1 MRWHITRALHP
12 SLVAGVGPAALSSAG
27 AGTTGS
33 AIAAEESM
41 GPLACNSSLGGYQ
54 AGGGRWS
61 RFLSAT
67 LTVPARGVPAGNGGN
82 GGNAYFAL
90 TAQNGTLAY
99 MKVMT
104 RGAYT
109 VSWEKG
115 QGARLAGLEVAR
127 TSS

>member
-82 GGNAYFAL
+82 AYFAL
-90 TAQNGTLAY
+90 SAQNGTLAY

-104 RGAYT
+104 RGAYGFLG
-109 VSWEKG
+109 KG